1 MINFMK
7 KKLSTK
13 QKIIRIL
20 IVTAIICIGILSYSY
35 SNVLGK
41 LLYLYVGI
49 TFCIPVMIFYAK
61 TKLLYNLPNEKLV
74 IDNNGNIE
82 KVNRFKGGNYKN
94 QYSKQGKDDI
104 KYKPSESPN
113 TQLNIY
119 KQVSKAFNY
128 SIRQKL
134 LKRNDII
141 RFKQEINK
149 FLNTNISHYQGFKFQ
164 NDAHEI
170 YVKLKNRHLNESD
183 YEYLL
188 NILNELIKNNGN
200 DNLKEAE

>member
-7 KKLSTK
+7 KKLNTK

-20 IVTAIICIGILSYSY
+20 IITAIICIGILLYSY
-35 SNVLGK
+35 NSILGK
-41 LLYLYVGI
+41 LLYLYIGI
-49 TFCIPVMIFYAK
+49 TFCIPVIIFYAK
-61 TKLLYNLPNEKLV
+61 TKLLYNLRNGKLV
-74 IDNNGNIE
+74 IDSNGNIE
-82 KVNRFKGGNYKN
+82 KINQFKGGNYKN
-94 QYSKQGKDDI
+94 QYSKEGKDDI

-113 TQLNIY
+113 TQLDIY
-119 KQVSKAFNY
+119 KQVSRAFNY

-149 FLNTNISHYQGFKFQ
+149 LLNVNINHYQGFKFQ

-170 YVKLKNRHLNESD
+170 YVKLKNRHLDETD
-183 YEYLL
+183 YECLL
-188 NILNELIKNNGN
+188 NFLNELIKNNGN
-200 DNLKEAE
+200 NNLREAE

>member
-1 MINFMK
+1 MK